1 MKCRI
6 CGKCIVPI
14 GFARANGKNHSDWNG
29 RFLHKKCWYIEMKE
43 REIEARIATMSAWAN
58 PGF

>member
-1 MKCRI
+1 
-6 CGKCIVPI
+6 VPI